1 MVADI
6 RNDRFDTWRA
16 ELGAFMCQRG
26 KTDTPADGSPDIA
39 DVPHPRLQDQNN
51 RLSLGSLLVF
61 LVTKFCL

>member
-1 MVADI
+1 MTKEGIMVADI

-39 DVPHPRLQDQNN
+39 DVPHPRL
-51 RLSLGSLLVF
+51 
-61 LVTKFCL
+61 